1 MKHYAKLFLVIVF
14 TIGLIFNWGCK
25 KQLDLKPKDTLSD
38 VIFYKT
44 AADFKLGA
52 NGLYNALEGF
62 NFSDTETDI
71 AFNTANGVSSGDY
84 LPSETVSTWTDAY
97 YYIRNAN
104 NIINKGTGLT
114 DPGIKNYVAEARFF
128 RAYSYWLLFRLFGG
142 VPLITKPLDVDD
154 PDLYLPRATRKETVD
169 FILKDLSDAV
179 VDLPLK
185 SKLAGGDIGRITSG
199 TANALKARV
208 ALFEGTWQKYR
219 GGNGTDYLNEAIAA
233 ANAVMIS
240 GEYNLFTSKGAQ
252 SYRYLFIEEGDD
264 SRECILD
271 RRYEVNISGQQY
283 PYSVVGTVCYLPTR
297 KLADMYLCKDGLPI
311 TQSPQFKGYNT
322 VSSEYDNRDPR
333 MTMTM
338 VIPGTSIIEVF
349 NPIVPVVNWPNSP
362 QRNGN
367 TGYITYK
374 YLSENVYGNTNNGDN
389 FGYDHHIIRYAEVL
403 MIYAE
408 ALLEKNGSLPD
419 LDLNNT
425 VNLIRARANMP
436 LLSNS
441 FIAANALDMKT
452 ELRRERNVEFALEGF
467 RYDDLRRWKT
477 AEIEMIQDI
486 KGIKIKGSEWQNIA
500 PYNGASYQARVDA
513 NGFLI
518 AQPAS
523 NRSFD
528 PDKHYLRPLPT
539 KEIALYKGKL
549 IQNPRW

>member
-1 MKHYAKLFLVIVF
+1 MKHYFKLFLVF
-14 TIGLIFNWGCK
+14 TMVLIFNSGCK

-44 AADFKLGA
+44 AADFKLAA
-52 NGLYNALEGF
+52 NGLYNSLEGL
-62 NFSDTETDI
+62 NFSDTETDV
-71 AFNTANGVSSGDY
+71 AFNTANAVSSGDY

-104 NIINKGTGLT
+104 VIISKGEGLT

-128 RAYSYWLLFRLFGG
+128 RAYNYWLLFRLFGG
-142 VPLITKPLDVDD
+142 VPLVTKVLAVDD
-154 PDLYLPRATRKETVD
+154 PELYAARSTRKETVD
-169 FILKDLSDAV
+169 LILKDLADAV
-179 VDLPLK
+179 VDLPAK
-185 SKLAGGDIGRITSG
+185 SKVAGIDVGRITAGAAS
-199 TANALKARV
+199 ALMARV

-219 GGNGTDYLNEAIAA
+219 NGNGGDYLDIAISA
-233 ANAVMIS
+233 ANTIIAS
-240 GEYNLFTSKGAQ
+240 KEYDLFTAKGAQ

-264 SRECILD
+264 SRESILD
-271 RRYEVNISGQQY
+271 RRHEVNISGQQY

-311 TQSPQFKGYNT
+311 TKSPQFNGYNT

-338 VIPGTSIIEVF
+338 VIPGTSIVEVF
-349 NPIVPVVNWPNSP
+349 NPLVPVVNWPNSP

-374 YLSENVYGNTNNGDN
+374 YLSENVFGNTNNGDN

-408 ALLEKNGSLPD
+408 AMFEKNAALSD
-419 LDLNNT
+419 DDLNKS
-425 VNLIRARANMP
+425 VNVIRARVNMP
-436 LLSNS
+436 LLSNT
-441 FIAANALDMKT
+441 FLTANSLDLKT

-467 RYDDLRRWKT
+467 RYDDIRRWKT
-477 AEIEMIQDI
+477 AETEMTQDI
-486 KGIKIKGSEWQNIA
+486 KGIKIKGTAWQTIA
-500 PYNGASYQARVDA
+500 PYNGASYQARTDV

-523 NRSFD
+523 ARSFN
-528 PDKHYLRPLPT
+528 PEKHYLRPLPT
-539 KEIALYKGKL
+539 REIALYKGKL
-549 IQNPRW
+549 TQNPNW

>member
-1 MKHYAKLFLVIVF
+1 MKLYSKLPIVTAFVIA
-14 TIGLIFNWGCK
+14 IFVNAGCT

-44 AADFKLGA
+44 AADFKLAA
-52 NGLYNALEGF
+52 NSLYNSLEGLNF
-62 NFSDTETDI
+62 NDTETDI
-71 AFNTANGVSSGDY
+71 AFNTANAVSSGDY
-84 LPSETVSTWTDAY
+84 QPSETSRTWTDAY

-104 NIINKGTGLT
+104 NIISKGAGLT
-114 DPGIKNYVAEARFF
+114 DAGIRNYVAEARFF
-128 RAYSYWLLFRLFGG
+128 RAYSYWLLFRLYGG
-142 VPLITKPLDVDD
+142 VPLITKVLDVDD
-154 PDLYLPRATRKETVD
+154 PDLYAPRATRKETVD
-169 FILKDLSDAV
+169 LILRDLADAAI
-179 VDLPLK
+179 DLPLK
-185 SKLAGGDIGRITSG
+185 SKVAGVDIGRITSG
-199 TANALKARV
+199 AATALMARV

-219 GGNGTDYLNEAIAA
+219 GADATNYLNTAIAA
-233 ANAVMIS
+233 ANAVIDS
-240 GEYNLFTSKGAQ
+240 KEYDLFKGKGTQ

-264 SRECILD
+264 SRESILD

-311 TQSPQFKGYNT
+311 TKSAQFNGYNT

-374 YLSENVYGNTNNGDN
+374 YLSENVFGNTNNGDN
-389 FGYDHHIIRYAEVL
+389 FGYDNHIIRFAEVL

-408 ALLEKNGSLPD
+408 AMFEKNGQLSD
-419 LDLNNT
+419 DDLNKS
-425 VNLIRARANMP
+425 VNLIRIRANMP
-436 LLSNS
+436 VLSNA
-441 FIAANALDMKT
+441 FLTVNGLDLKT
-452 ELRRERNVEFALEGF
+452 ELRRERSVEFALEGF
-467 RYDDLRRWKT
+467 RYDDIRRWKT
-477 AEIEMIQDI
+477 AETEMIQDI
-486 KGIKIKGSEWQNIA
+486 KGIKIKGTAWQNIA
-500 PYNGASYQARVDA
+500 PYNGASYQARTDA
-513 NGFLI
+513 DGFLI

-523 NRSFD
+523 ARSFN
-528 PDKHYLRPLPT
+528 PEKHYLRPLPT

-549 IQNPRW
+549 IQNPNW

>member
-1 MKHYAKLFLVIVF
+1 MKHYSKLFLAIVS
-14 TIGLIFNWGCK
+14 TIGLIFNAGCK

-44 AADFKLGA
+44 PADFKLGA
-52 NGLYNALEGF
+52 NGLYNSLEGF

-71 AFNTANGVSSGDY
+71 AFNNANSVSSGDY
-84 LPSETVSTWTDAY
+84 LPSETVNSWTDAY

-104 NIINKGTGLT
+104 NIISQGAGKT

-128 RAYSYWLLFRLFGG
+128 RAYNYWLLFRLFGG
-142 VPLITKPLDVDD
+142 VPLITKVLDVDD
-154 PDLYLPRATRKETVD
+154 PDLYAPRASRKETAD
-169 FILKDLSDAV
+169 LILKDLAEAAL
-179 VDLPLK
+179 DLPLK
-185 SKLAGGDIGRITSG
+185 SKIAGMDAGRISSG
-199 TANALKARV
+199 TANALMARV

-219 GGNGTDYLNEAIAA
+219 GGDAADYLTTAINA
-233 ANAVMIS
+233 ANAVMS
-240 GEYNLFTSKGAQ
+240 SNEYGLFTTKGAQ

-264 SRECILD
+264 SRESILD

-311 TQSPQFKGYNT
+311 TKSTQFKGYNT
-322 VSSEYDNRDPR
+322 ISSEYDNRDPR

-338 VIPGTSIIEVF
+338 VIPGTSIVEVF
-349 NPIVPVVNWPNSP
+349 NPLVPVINWPNSP

-403 MIYAE
+403 MTYAE
-408 ALLEKNGSLPD
+408 AQFEKNGLLSDAD
-419 LDLNNT
+419 LDKT
-425 VNLIRARANMP
+425 VNLIRTRANMP
-436 LLSNS
+436 PLSNS
-441 FIAANALDMKT
+441 FLAANGLDLKT

-467 RYDDLRRWKT
+467 RYDDIRRWKT
-477 AEIEMIQDI
+477 AETELVQDI

-500 PYNGASYQARVDA
+500 PYSGAGYQSRTDA
-513 NGFLI
+513 MGFLI
-518 AQPAS
+518 AQSVSARTFS
-523 NRSFD
+523 

-539 KEIALYKGKL
+539 REIALYKGKL
-549 IQNPRW
+549 TQNPNW

>member
-1 MKHYAKLFLVIVF
+1 MVF
-14 TIGLIFNWGCK
+14 TFGLIFNSGCQ

-44 AADFKLGA
+44 AADFKLAA
-52 NGLYNALEGF
+52 NGLYNSLQGF
-62 NFSDTETDI
+62 NFNDLETDI
-71 AFNTANGVSSGDY
+71 AFNIANAVSSGDY

-104 NIINKGTGLT
+104 TIISKGAGLT
-114 DPGIKNYVAEARFF
+114 DAGIKNYVAEARFF
-128 RAYSYWLLFRLFGG
+128 RAYNYWLLFRLFGG
-142 VPLITKPLDVDD
+142 VPIITKALAVDD
-154 PDLYLPRATRKETVD
+154 PELYTARATRKETVD
-169 FILKDLSDAV
+169 LILKDLADAA

-185 SKLAGGDIGRITSG
+185 SKVAGMDVGRITSG
-199 TANALKARV
+199 AANALMARV

-219 GGNGTDYLNEAIAA
+219 GGNGADYLNIAI
-233 ANAVMIS
+233 NATNTLIIS
-240 GEYNLFTSKGAQ
+240 KEYDLFTAKGAQ

-264 SRECILD
+264 SRESVLD

-311 TQSPQFKGYNT
+311 TQSSQFNGYST

-338 VIPGTSIIEVF
+338 VIPGTSIVEVF
-349 NPIVPVVNWPNSP
+349 NPLVPVVNWPNSP

-374 YLSENVYGNTNNGDN
+374 YLSENVFGNTNNGDN

-408 ALLEKNGSLPD
+408 ATFEKNGALSD
-419 LDLNNT
+419 DDLNKS

-436 LLSNS
+436 ILTNAFLTS
-441 FIAANALDMKT
+441 NALDLKT
-452 ELRRERNVEFALEGF
+452 ELRRERSVEFALEGF
-467 RYDDLRRWKT
+467 RYDDIRRWKT
-477 AEIEMIQDI
+477 AETEMVQDI
-486 KGIKIKGSEWQNIA
+486 KGIKIKGTAWETIA
-500 PYNGASYQARVDA
+500 PYNGAGYQSRTDA

-523 NRSFD
+523 ARSFN

-549 IQNPRW
+549 TQNPNW

>member
-1 MKHYAKLFLVIVF
+1 MKHYSKLFLTIIF
-14 TIGLIFNWGCK
+14 SIGLIFNSGCK

-44 AADFKLGA
+44 PADFKLGA
-52 NGLYNALEGF
+52 NGLYNSLEGF

-71 AFNTANGVSSGDY
+71 AFNNANSLSSGDY
-84 LPSETVSTWTDAY
+84 LPSETVQSWTDAY

-104 NIINKGTGLT
+104 NLISQGAGKT

-128 RAYSYWLLFRLFGG
+128 RAYNYWLLFRLFGG
-142 VPLITKPLDVDD
+142 VPLITRVLDVDD
-154 PDLYLPRATRKETVD
+154 PELYSPRASRKETVD
-169 FILKDLSDAV
+169 LILKDLADAAL
-179 VDLPLK
+179 DLPLK
-185 SKLAGGDIGRITSG
+185 SKIAGMDVGRISSG
-199 TANALKARV
+199 SASALMARV

-219 GGNGTDYLNEAIAA
+219 GADAAEYLNTAINA
-233 ANAVMIS
+233 ANAVMS
-240 GEYNLFTSKGAQ
+240 SNEYGLYTAKGAQ

-264 SRECILD
+264 SKESILD
-271 RRYEVNISGQQY
+271 RRHEVNISGQQY

-311 TQSPQFKGYNT
+311 TKSAQFKGYNT
-322 VSSEYDNRDPR
+322 ISSEYDNRDPR

-338 VIPGTSIIEVF
+338 VIPGTSIVEVF
-349 NPIVPVVNWPNSP
+349 NPLVPVINWPNSP

-408 ALLEKNGSLPD
+408 AQFEKNGMLSDAD
-419 LDLNNT
+419 LDKT
-425 VNLIRARANMP
+425 VNLIRTRANMP
-436 LLSNS
+436 SLSNL
-441 FIAANALDMKT
+441 FLAANGLDLKT

-467 RYDDLRRWKT
+467 RYDDIRRWKT
-477 AEIEMIQDI
+477 AETELVQDI

-500 PYNGASYQARVDA
+500 PYSGAGYQSRTDA
-513 NGFLI
+513 MGFLI
-518 AQPAS
+518 AQPVSARTFS
-523 NRSFD
+523 

-539 KEIALYKGKL
+539 REVALYKGKL
-549 IQNPRW
+549 TQNPNW

>member
-1 MKHYAKLFLVIVF
+1 MKHYSKLFLAIVF
-14 TIGLIFNWGCK
+14 PIGLIFSWGCK

-44 AADFKLGA
+44 PADFKLAA
-52 NGLYNALEGF
+52 NGLYNSLEGF
-62 NFSDTETDI
+62 NFDDTETDL
-71 AFNTANGVSSGDY
+71 AFNTANPVSSGDY
-84 LPSETVSTWTDAY
+84 LPSETVRSWTDAY

-104 NIINKGTGLT
+104 NIISQGTGKT

-128 RAYSYWLLFRLFGG
+128 RAYNYWLLFRLYGG
-142 VPLITKPLDVDD
+142 VPLITRVLEVDD
-154 PDLYLPRATRKETVD
+154 PDLYSPRASRKETAD
-169 FILKDLSDAV
+169 LILKDLAEAV
-179 VDLPLK
+179 PDLPLK
-185 SKLAGGDIGRITSG
+185 SKIAGMDVGRISSG
-199 TANALKARV
+199 TASALMARV

-219 GGNGTDYLNEAIAA
+219 AGDAADYLSTAIDA

-240 GEYNLFTSKGAQ
+240 NEYGLFTAKGAQ

-264 SRECILD
+264 SKESILD
-271 RRYEVNISGQQY
+271 RRHEVNISGQQY
-283 PYSVVGTVCYLPTR
+283 PYSVVGTVCYLPTK

-311 TQSPQFKGYNT
+311 TTSTQFKGYHT
-322 VSSEYDNRDPR
+322 ISSEYDNRDSR

-338 VIPGTSIIEVF
+338 VIPGTSIVEVF
-349 NPIVPVVNWPNSP
+349 NPLVPVINWPNSP

-408 ALLEKNGSLPD
+408 ALLEKNGTLSDAD
-419 LDLNNT
+419 LDKSI
-425 VNLIRARANMP
+425 NLIRARANMP
-436 LLSNS
+436 VLTNS
-441 FIAANALDMKT
+441 FLATNRLDLKT

-467 RYDDLRRWKT
+467 RYDDIRRWKT
-477 AEIEMIQDI
+477 AETELVQDI

-500 PYNGASYQARVDA
+500 PYNVAAYQSRTDA
-513 NGFLI
+513 MGFLI
-518 AQPAS
+518 AQPVSARTF
-523 NRSFD
+523 N

-549 IQNPRW
+549 IQNPNW